1 MSASRKNR
9 GGRPRGV
16 NTPISASGTHD
27 LGMLDLAEAA
37 AQHQAA
43 QQALAHAF
51 RRSSDAGAHL
61 HRAYMRIAQA
71 WAREHDG
78 YSDPAPLADIIPFP
92 AQHGR
97 GPEPSEPMHQVAA

>member
-1 MSASRKNR
+1 MAATKRRR
-9 GGRPRGV
+9 GNNGNHRPL
-16 NTPISASGTHD
+16 TPQGLHD

-51 RRSSDAGAHL
+51 RRSADAGAHL
-61 HRAYMRIAQA
+61 QRAYTRIATA
-71 WAREHDG
+71 WAKDHGDD
-78 YSDPAPLADIIPFP
+78 DPTPLADIIPFP

>member
-1 MSASRKNR
+1 MSATKRRHR
-9 GGRPRGV
+9 GNNGNHRPMSPQGL
-16 NTPISASGTHD
+16 HD
-27 LGMLDLAEAA
+27 LGVLDLAEAA

-92 AQHGR
+92 AKHGR